1 MPWYQ
6 LSKVRKRKLQ
16 IFLSSLLVALTLWV
30 FFSLSKPY
38 TFQSRISIQFSNTL
52 SSKSFRTDTFSVQ
65 IKGTGW
71 DYLFNKLKPTPALKI
86 KISTVQSDIELG
98 KQLDSLN
105 KQLGKNLRILSI
117 LPSKISFKTKDF
129 ETKVVPVFL
138 RYKLAFESFYGLS
151 ADIKLQPNT
160 VTLSGSAAK
169 LSQIKAVYTN
179 LLEQKDVNT
188 SSAQWVSLADIDA
201 DLNMYPQQV
210 LATIPVSRFTEK
222 DLTIP
227 VRIKNDNKDLNVTIF
242 PAKVHTQVLV
252 ALANYNKMSSADI
265 EVYIDLKNWDPEKSS
280 TLPIAFGKMPNF
292 VRLIRTEPQTVDLLI
307 YR

>member
-38 TFQSRISIQFSNTL
+38 TFQSKISIQFSNTL

-71 DYLFNKLKPTPALKI
+71 DYLFNKLKPTPALSLQI
-86 KISTVQSDIELG
+86 NTVQSDIELG

-117 LPSKISFKTKDF
+117 FPSKISFKTNDF
-129 ETKVVPVFL
+129 ETKVVPIVL

-151 ADIKLQPNT
+151 ADIKLQPST

-222 DLTIP
+222 GLSIP
-227 VRIKNDNKDLNVTIF
+227 VRIKNNNKDLNVAVF

-252 ALANYNKMSSADI
+252 ALANYNKISSADI
-265 EVYIDLKNWDPEKSS
+265 EVYIDLENWDPEKSS
-280 TLPIAFGKMPNF
+280 TLPIKFGKMPNF
-292 VRLIRTEPQTVDLLI
+292 VRLIQTEPQTVDLLI

>member
-65 IKGTGW
+65 IKGNGW
-71 DYLFNKLKPTPALKI
+71 DYLFNKLKPKPALTLQ
-86 KISTVQSDIELG
+86 ISTVQSDIELG

-129 ETKVVPVFL
+129 ETKVVPVVL

-151 ADIKLQPNT
+151 ADIKLQPST

-227 VRIKNDNKDLNVTIF
+227 VRIKNNNKDLNVAIF

-280 TLPIAFGKMPNF
+280 TLPIKFGKMPNF